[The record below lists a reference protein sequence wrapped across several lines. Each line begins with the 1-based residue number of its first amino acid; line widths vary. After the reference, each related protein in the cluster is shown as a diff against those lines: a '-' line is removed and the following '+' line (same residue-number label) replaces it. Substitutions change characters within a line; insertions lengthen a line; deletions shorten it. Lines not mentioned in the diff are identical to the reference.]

1 MEVAMTELS
10 TYALESLR
18 EDAEVVL
25 YRARREAD
33 PRHILVVAPLSK
45 HPAQGAFRR
54 LENEYSLRTRLD
66 PAWAVLPLALV
77 REKGRTM
84 LVLEDPGGQPLNVL
98 LERPLDL
105 TEFLRISIALANA
118 LGRLHEHG
126 IIHKDI
132 KPAHVMVHPT
142 SGQVWLTGFGIAS
155 DLPRERQAPVPP
167 ETIAGTLAYMAPEQT
182 GRMNRSIDSRSD
194 LYSLGI
200 MLYEMLTGVLPF
212 SASDPIEWVHC
223 HIARQPMPPA
233 ERRKEVPKALSAIV
247 LKLLAKTAEERYQ
260 TAAGLEADLRR
271 CLADWESL
279 GRIDPFLPGVHDAS
293 DRLLIPEKLY
303 GRDRESKALFEAFD
317 RIVARG
323 TPELVLVSGYSGV
336 GKSSVVNELHKAIV
350 LPRGI
355 FISGKF
361 DQYKRDIP
369 YATFAQA
376 FETLV
381 RRILSKNELEVGRW
395 RDAIRDAVGLNG
407 QLVVN
412 LIPELEL
419 IIGKQAPVPEL
430 PPQEAQN
437 RFQAVLRA
445 FLGVFARKEHP
456 LALFLDDLQWQDAAT
471 LQLLEHLVT
480 HPDVRH
486 LLLIGA
492 YRDNEVSPSHPLML
506 RLDSIRKT
514 ETIVR
519 DIVLAPLSLDDVS
532 RLITDSLHQD
542 RTRTKPLAW
551 LVHEKTAGNP
561 FFAIQFLTALSEEN
575 LLEFD
580 RRKATWRWDVSCIQA
595 RRITDNVVDFVVGK
609 LNRLPF
615 NAREALKRLACLGNS
630 AKADDLT
637 MVHGSEEEVQSDLWE
652 AVRGGFVLRLGGS
665 YKFLHD
671 RIQEAAYALIPEEQH
686 AEVHLR
692 IGRLLIAKMNSDEI
706 TERIFDIVN
715 QLNLG
720 ATLISDQDEKDRV
733 AELNLCAGR
742 KAKTS
747 TAYASACIYLSAG
760 IDLVGGS
767 VWERRYELALD
778 LLLERAECEY
788 LNGNFEKAEE
798 LISELLYRAAS
809 KVDKAAAYRL
819 KILLHLMRA
828 EYRQAVDSGLEC
840 LRLFGIE
847 MPAHPTRKEVRVE
860 YKKVWQNL
868 GKRSIESLID
878 LPLMTDPEK
887 QAAMRVPSE
896 IRAPALNTDS
906 NLFYLLLC
914 HIANASLKYGTTH
927 ASAHGY
933 AELGCILGPVFH
945 RYMDGY
951 RFGKL
956 ACSLV
961 EKYGLNAYKGRAY
974 FNMEMAVLWIQPIR
988 TAIDFIRLAFRTS
1001 IEAHDLSYACFSC
1014 NHLVT
1019 DLLMQ
1024 GVHLDEVWCES
1035 QKGLEFVHKV
1045 KFRDAA
1051 EIIVSQQRFI
1061 QSMRGQTAAFS
1072 SFSDAQFDE
1081 ETFEAQLT
1089 EDRMTTMVCLYW
1101 ILKLQARFM
1110 SGDYDAASAAAR
1122 KAKGLLWT
1130 SETFIQSVNYHYY
1143 SALTIAALHETAGPE
1158 RQDEGLEVLKQSLEQ
1173 LREWAESCRE
1183 TFLDKYSL
1191 VSAEVARIEGRD
1203 LEAMRLYEEA
1213 IRIARENGFVQNEGI
1228 GNELAGQFYLKRG
1241 LEKVAHTYLRDA
1253 RYCYLSWGAL
1263 GKVNQLDQ
1271 LYPGL
1276 EEQASLGSTT
1286 TMGAPIEQL
1295 DLVTVVKAL
1304 QAVSRE
1310 IDLGKLIETLMI
1322 IAVEYAGAER
1332 GLLFLSRGQ
1341 EHEIEAEATTQDDNV
1356 QVILRQAFM
1365 TLPKFPESILR
1376 YVIRTRQSVILEDA
1390 SAESPFSDDDYVRV
1404 RCLRSILCLPLVK
1417 LGALIGV
1424 LYLENNLTPRVFT
1437 PDRLAVLELLASQAA
1452 ISLENARLY
1461 ADLRQENCDRS
1472 KAEEALRASEERMS
1486 LAAEAANLGMWVW
1499 DVARDEVWMTEK
1511 GRALF
1516 GIGPDTRLD
1525 NAALISGVHPE
1536 DRATRAAAIKRAIET
1551 QGEYAMEYRVLLPDG
1566 TLRWIGAR
1574 GHCIHVG
1581 EPKEIRLLGVSMDVS
1596 AQKLAQDAL
1605 RESEARFR
1613 AMANTAPVMIWMS
1626 GTDKLCTFFNK
1637 GWFAFTG
1644 RSLEQELGNGWAEG
1658 VHRED
1663 FDRCFEVYANSFD
1676 ARQPF
1681 TMEYRLRRSD
1691 GEYRWVLDNGA
1702 PRLASDGTFLGYIG
1716 SCIDITERKQ
1726 AQDRFEL
1733 VVEASP
1739 NGIVLVNAQSHIV
1752 LVNASAEKLLGYER
1766 QELIGQGV
1774 ELLVPERFRGEH
1786 PAYRAA
1792 FHAAPAGRAMGAGLE
1807 LFARRKDGTEFP
1819 VEIGSNLIESPEGT
1833 LILSVM
1839 VDISA
1844 RKQAEAQTRQHR
1856 EELAHLSR
1864 VAIMGEIAG
1873 SLAHELNQPLTGIV
1887 NNASAGRR
1895 FIARGRADL
1904 PKLDSLFE
1912 GVVADGRRAGEIIR
1926 GIRSMVRKGEEVR
1939 TPVNLNDVIASVLGF
1954 VHSDALGHQCALITE
1969 TDPKLPLVE
1978 ADQVQL
1984 QQVLL
1989 NLVVNALEAM
1999 RERPA
2004 AERRMIIHSERESDG
2019 RVRLS
2024 VRDFG
2029 IGLPAEEPKQIF
2041 DRFFSTKRE
2050 GMGLGLAIA
2059 RSIITLH
2066 GGELAATNAQ
2076 GGGACV
2082 YFSLPIIAEGQEGQ
2096 RESWQ
2101 SKEGREA

>member
-1 MEVAMTELS
+1 VFTELS
-10 TYALESLR
+10 TYALESLW
-18 EDAEVVL
+18 ENAELVL
-25 YRARREAD
+25 YRGRRDAD
-33 PRHILVVAPLSK
+33 LCHILVVAPLSK
-45 HPAQGAFRR
+45 HPAQGTLRR
-54 LENEYSLRTRLD
+54 LEHEYSLRTRLD

-84 LVLEDPGGQPLNVL
+84 LVLEDPGGQPLDVL

-118 LGRLHEHG
+118 LGRLHERG
-126 IIHKDI
+126 IIHRDL
-132 KPAHVMVHPT
+132 KPANVTVDTT
-142 SGQVWLTGFGIAS
+142 SSKVWLTGFGIAS
-155 DLPRERQAPVPP
+155 DLLRERQAPEPP

-200 MLYEMLTGVLPF
+200 TLYEMLTGVLPF

-223 HIARQPMPPA
+223 HIARRPMPPA
-233 ERRKEVPKALSAIV
+233 ERRKEVPEALSAIV

-303 GRDRESKALFEAFD
+303 GRDGESKALLEAFD
-317 RIVARG
+317 RVVARG

-350 LPRGI
+350 PPRGI

-369 YATFAQA
+369 YATLAQA
-376 FETLV
+376 FQTLV
-381 RRILSKNELEVGRW
+381 RQILSKNEAEVKRW

-419 IIGKQAPVPEL
+419 IIGKQAPVPEI

-514 ETIVR
+514 EAIVR
-519 DIVLAPLSLDDVS
+519 DIVLVPLSLDDVS

-542 RTRTKPLAW
+542 RTRTKPLAR

-580 RRKATWRWDVSCIQA
+580 RREATWRWDVSCIQA
-595 RRITDNVVDFVVGK
+595 RRITDNVVDLMVGK

-615 NAREALKRLACLGNS
+615 NAREALKQLACLGNS

-637 MVHGSEEEVQSDLWE
+637 MVHNGSEEEMQSDLWE

-671 RIQEAAYALIPEEQH
+671 RVQEAAYALIPEEQH

-706 TERIFDIVN
+706 TEKIFDIVN

-767 VWERRYELALD
+767 VWERRYELAFG

-788 LNGNFEKAEE
+788 LNGNFEKTEE

-819 KILLHLMRA
+819 KILLHVMRA

-847 MPAHPTRKEVRVE
+847 MPAHPTREEVQVE

-961 EKYGLNAYKGRAY
+961 EKYGFHAYKGRAY

-1045 KFRDAA
+1045 KFRDVA

-1122 KAKGLLWT
+1122 KAKGLLWS
-1130 SETFIQSVNYHYY
+1130 SETFIQSVNYYY
-1143 SALTIAALHETAGPE
+1143 YNALTIAALHETAGPE
-1158 RQDEGLEVLKQSLEQ
+1158 RQGEGLEVLKQSLEQ
-1173 LREWAESCRE
+1173 LREWAESCPE

-1203 LEAMRLYEEA
+1203 LDAMRLYEEA

-1228 GNELAGQFYLKRG
+1228 GDELAGRFYLKRG
-1241 LEKVAHTYLRDA
+1241 LEKVAHSYLRDA

-1276 EEQASLGSTT
+1276 EEQASLGPTT

-1295 DLVTVVKAL
+1295 DLRTVVKAL

-1332 GLLFLSRGQ
+1332 GLLFLPRGQ

-1356 QVILRQAFM
+1356 QVILRQAFV

-1499 DVARDEVWMTEK
+1499 DVVRDEVWMTDK

-1516 GIGPDTRLD
+1516 GIGSDTRLD
-1525 NAALISGVHPE
+1525 DAALISRVHPE
-1536 DRATRAAAIKRAIET
+1536 DRAMRDAAAKRAIET

-1566 TLRWIGAR
+1566 TVRWIGAR
-1574 GHCIHVG
+1574 GHCMNAG
-1581 EPKEIRLLGVSMDVS
+1581 GAKGIRLLGVSMDVT

-1613 AMANTAPVMIWMS
+1613 TMSNTAPVMIWMS

-1637 GWFAFTG
+1637 GWLDFTG
-1644 RSLEQELGNGWAEG
+1644 RPLQQELGNGWAEG

-1663 FDRCFEVYANSFD
+1663 FDRCFELYVNSFD

-1681 TMEYRLRRSD
+1681 TMEYRLRRND

-1702 PRLASDGTFLGYIG
+1702 PRFAPDGTFLGYIG

-1726 AQDRFEL
+1726 AE
-1733 VVEASP
+1733 
-1739 NGIVLVNAQSHIV
+1739 
-1752 LVNASAEKLLGYER
+1752 
-1766 QELIGQGV
+1766 
-1774 ELLVPERFRGEH
+1774 
-1786 PAYRAA
+1786 
-1792 FHAAPAGRAMGAGLE
+1792 
-1807 LFARRKDGTEFP
+1807 
-1819 VEIGSNLIESPEGT
+1819 
-1833 LILSVM
+1833 
-1839 VDISA
+1839 
-1844 RKQAEAQTRQHR
+1844 AEARQHR

-1864 VAIMGEIAG
+1864 VAIMGEMAG

-1895 FIARGRADL
+1895 FIAKGRADL
-1904 PKLDSLFE
+1904 PKLESLFE
-1912 GVVADGRRAGEIIR
+1912 AVVADGRRAGEIIR
-1926 GIRSMVRKGEEVR
+1926 SIRGMVRKCEEVR
-1939 TPVNLNDVIASVLGF
+1939 RRVNLNDVIAGVLRF
-1954 VHSDALGHQCALITE
+1954 VRSDALERHCALVTE
-1969 TDPKLPLVE
+1969 PDPELPLVE
-1978 ADQVQL
+1978 ADLVQL

-1989 NLVVNALEAM
+1989 NLVVNAFEAM
-1999 RERPA
+1999 RETPA
-2004 AERRMIIHSERESDG
+2004 AERRVIIRSERESDG
-2019 RVRLS
+2019 RVRVS

-2029 IGLPAEEPKQIF
+2029 TGLPWEAPQRIF
-2041 DRFFSTKRE
+2041 EQFFSTKRE
-2050 GMGLGLAIA
+2050 GMGMGLAIA
-2059 RSIITLH
+2059 RSIITSH
-2066 GGELAATNAQ
+2066 GGELAAANAQ

-2082 YFSLPIIAEGQEGQ
+2082 YFSLPVREDEESRGGRGEG
-2096 RESWQ
+2096 
-2101 SKEGREA
+2101 